1 VGEDEPVTDHDALP
15 FVDEQATTIEAEARV
30 VRVALLATLDRSF
43 SRRGAAAYARAVG
56 CVPHDASGPRPLAP
70 GSSVPGFAVT
80 ASSDGEVVLEGRH
93 RFSTYRWIFR
103 LDATGDGRTLL
114 RAETRAAFPGVTG
127 GLYRMLVIGS
137 RGHATGTRRLLA
149 GVRRQAESGAA

>member
-1 VGEDEPVTDHDALP
+1 MTDHPTLP

-30 VRVALLATLDRSF
+30 VRVALLATLDRGF

-56 CVPHDASGPRPLAP
+56 CVPHQAAGPRPLAP

-80 ASSDGEVVLEGRH
+80 ASSDSEVVLEGRH
-93 RFSTYRWIFR
+93 RFSTYLWSFR
-103 LDATGDGRTLL
+103 LDAAGDGQTLL

-137 RGHATGTRRLLA
+137 RGHAIGTRRLLA
-149 GVRRQAESGAA
+149 GVRRRAEAGAA